1 MCAERSPS
9 EVSECS
15 IPECSPAPKL
25 RGPLHFSTWQR
36 GNPTL
41 AGGTHHRLH
50 ANIHCAMGRGKRAT
64 PSSDKGDTESTDS
77 SDIKSSLKLW
87 NCSPNQLPA
96 HLVWLADWLPDQ
108 DPRYIT
114 LVEKGFVIDKCGFNY
129 FARIIVFTVVTHIS

>member
-1 MCAERSPS
+1 
-9 EVSECS
+9 
-15 IPECSPAPKL
+15 
-25 RGPLHFSTWQR
+25 
-36 GNPTL
+36 
-41 AGGTHHRLH
+41 
-50 ANIHCAMGRGKRAT
+50 MGRGKRAT

-114 LVEKGFVIDKCGFNY
+114 LVEKGFVIDKSVSCCYSTNH
-129 FARIIVFTVVTHIS
+129 IDSIVKGTLDPGSF